1 MWRNIE
7 VDRLVG
13 RERRKESRGWEGKRL
28 REGKGGGGERGRKI
42 ENKRK
47 RGGQSAR
54 ERGKRIQGI

>member
-28 REGKGGGGERGRKI
+28 REGKGGGAKEEER
-42 ENKRK
+42 
-47 RGGQSAR
+47 
-54 ERGKRIQGI
+54 